1 MMPNR
6 YQLIA
11 ADPPWNFR
19 NWGADKVGVTHE
31 RSRGANKHY
40 PTMTIDDICA
50 LPVESMAA
58 PDSVLLL
65 WMVWTHLP
73 EALRVIEAWGFEYKT
88 CAYTWVK
95 ANPGGMGFFTGMG
108 YYTRANTEACLL
120 ATRGKGLVRQAA
132 DVGQLIYS
140 PVKKHS
146 QKPKEFFWKTERLF
160 GDVSRVELFARRT
173 RPGWDAWGNE
183 VECTAQLA
191 VAGA

>member
-1 MMPNR
+1 M

-19 NWGADKVGVTHE
+19 NWGADEVGITHE
-31 RSRGANKHY
+31 HSRGANKHY
-40 PTMTIDDICA
+40 PTMTIEDICA
-50 LPVESMAA
+50 LPVESIAA

-73 EALRVIEAWGFEYKT
+73 EALRVIAAWGFEYKT

-120 ATRGKGLVRQAA
+120 ATRGKGLERQVA

-146 QKPKEFFWKTERLF
+146 QKPKEFFWKTDRLF
-160 GDVSRVELFARRT
+160 GDVSRVELFARQSQ
-173 RPGWDAWGNE
+173 PGWDVWGNE

-191 VAGA
+191 MIGA